1 MSIPRKL
8 VRWWRREYRFEDYDV
23 KTGYTRTGVPYASI
37 REFAALVASGA
48 THEEAIEELR
58 REFQSRV
65 EFMRRN
71 GERIPRPGSKP
82 ARVGFAPNDQIEAL
96 RPVVDEFWSEIL
108 GTSYLTSYVSNESR
122 LSSWERYVPGERA
135 ALIERVRERYGVDIS
150 AFYDEPIPL
159 VLRRIR
165 DQSA

>member
-1 MSIPRKL
+1 M
-8 VRWWRREYRFEDYDV
+8 
-23 KTGYTRTGVPYASI
+23 
-37 REFAALVASGA
+37 
-48 THEEAIEELR
+48 
-58 REFQSRV
+58 RV

-82 ARVGFAPNDQIEAL
+82 GRVGFAPNDQIEGL
-96 RPVVDEFWSEIL
+96 RPFVDEFWSEIL
-108 GTSYLTSYVSNESR
+108 GKSYLTSYVSNGSR
-122 LSSWERYVPGERA
+122 LSTWEQYVPGERA